1 MMTAMSPSAGHTLSK
16 STFLRGLQCHK
27 SLYLNRFHKDLRD
40 PVDPSTQAAFDRG
53 HDVGELA
60 QRLFPGGVLARASQP
75 WFIREAVQRTQQL
88 LDGGES
94 VLYEPAF
101 QYDGVMAYV
110 DILAREGAAWHLY
123 EVKSSTG
130 VKEVYL
136 PDAGIQAYILRGAGL
151 DLAGVSI
158 IHLNNRYVRK
168 GELDLQQLFTVVSV
182 LHEVEA
188 MQGAIA
194 DQVAELKGVLGGGQV
209 PQIDI
214 GPHCTEPYDCDF
226 IGHCWAHVPQPSVF
240 DVARLPKEQM
250 FGLYR
255 SGILRIEDIPADL
268 PLNETAQFQVEHHR
282 SGQPGLDRRAVRAFL
297 DSLRYPLYFLDF
309 ETTNPAVPPFD
320 GLRPYGQHPFL
331 YSLHRK
337 ESPSGDLEHSGFL
350 AEAGEDPRHALA
362 EALLRDAGVV
372 GDVLVY
378 SQSFEG
384 TRIRELAEQLPG
396 QAAGLEALG
405 DRLRDLMEVFRQ
417 RQYYHPAM
425 HGSYS
430 IKAVLPALVPELGY
444 DDLPIADGT
453 AAMLAFAALP
463 GEPDP
468 ARVGQIR
475 QELWDY
481 CQRDTLAMVRIVEAL
496 QELAG

>member
-1 MMTAMSPSAGHTLSK
+1 MMTAMRPSAGHALSK

-27 SLYLNRFHKDLRD
+27 SLYLNRFHKGLRD
-40 PVDPSTQAAFDRG
+40 PIDPSTQAAFDRG
-53 HDVGELA
+53 HDVGALA

-75 WFIREAVQRTQQL
+75 WFIREALQRTQQL
-88 LDGGES
+88 LDGGER

-101 QYDGVMAYV
+101 QHDGVMAYV
-110 DILAREGAAWHLY
+110 DILTREGAAWHLY

-130 VKEVYL
+130 VKEIYL
-136 PDAGIQAYILRGAGL
+136 PDAGIQTYILRGAGL

-158 IHLNNRYVRK
+158 IHLNNQYVRK

-182 LHEVEA
+182 LPEVEA
-188 MQGAIA
+188 MQGAMA
-194 DQVAELKGVLGGGQV
+194 EQVAELKGVLRGGQV

-240 DVARLPKEQM
+240 DVARLPREQM

-255 SGILRIEDIPADL
+255 SGILRIEDIPADF
-268 PLNETAQFQVEHHR
+268 PLNETAQFQVDHHR
-282 SGQPGLDRRAVRAFL
+282 SGQPSLDRRAVRAFL
-297 DSLRYPLYFLDF
+297 ESLRYPLYFLDF

-320 GLRPYGQHPFL
+320 GLRPYGQLPFL

-350 AEAGEDPRHALA
+350 AEAGEDPRRALA
-362 EALLRDAGVV
+362 EALLGDAGVV

-453 AAMLAFAALP
+453 AAMQAYAALP

-468 ARVGQIR
+468 DRAEQIR

-481 CQRDTLAMVRIVEAL
+481 CQRDTLAMVRILEAL
-496 QELAG
+496 QELNH